1 MKKGIHPQWHPQAK
15 VTCACG
21 HSLTVGSTQ
30 PELQV
35 EVCSHCHPFYTGEM
49 RYIDTMGRVE
59 RFMAKRKTAA
69 VRREKVKTKSRQK
82 KQEERPETLREML
95 GK

>member
-1 MKKGIHPQWHPQAK
+1 MKKNLHPQWYPKAK
-15 VTCACG
+15 ITCACG
-21 HSLTVGSTQ
+21 HGFTVGSTK

-59 RFMAKRKTAA
+59 RFMAKRKAAA
-69 VRREKVKTKSRQK
+69 VRREKVKTKIRQK
-82 KQEERPETLREML
+82 KQAERPETLKEML
-95 GK
+95 HD

>member
-1 MKKGIHPQWHPQAK
+1 MKKKIHPQWYPQAK

-21 HSLTVGSTQ
+21 HSFTIGSTK

-59 RFMAKRKTAA
+59 RFMVKRKAAA
-69 VRREKVKTKSRQK
+69 VRREKVKTKTRQK
-82 KQEERPETLREML
+82 KQAERPETLKEML
-95 GK
+95 HG